1 MNGCDI
7 NQLCSSSPT
16 SLGPSLEEKLFSS
29 CDLTAEK
36 KAQVS
41 FKSQRTLAPNRA
53 TVSAQFH
60 SSTKARN
67 WAEAPGDL
75 SSAFTIETPQ
85 PEAPARGPTA
95 PSPQADTPPPQTSSD
110 GGEKINHFLTVSLSA
125 FDHCRINT
133 VNAEHGAY
141 LFFHSPLKLMAEC
154 PRFRSL
160 IFQQTLQR

>member
-29 CDLTAEK
+29 CDLMAEK

-133 VNAEHGAY
+133 QSARSMGPV
-141 LFFHSPLKLMAEC
+141 FF
-154 PRFRSL
+154 
-160 IFQQTLQR
+160 